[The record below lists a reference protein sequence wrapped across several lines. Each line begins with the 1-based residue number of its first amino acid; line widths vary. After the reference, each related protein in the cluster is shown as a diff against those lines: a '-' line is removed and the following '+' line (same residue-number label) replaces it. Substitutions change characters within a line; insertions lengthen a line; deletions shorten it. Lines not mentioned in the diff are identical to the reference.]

1 VGPGTDGLKWVTTT
15 FPIAFTSACFSVLCC
30 GEIISSFNNP
40 DCAVKKLQ
48 KTSVDIGF
56 YSSDMGKNV
65 RWMAIGV

>member
-1 VGPGTDGLKWVTTT
+1 MGPENDGFKWVTTT

-30 GEIISSFNNP
+30 GEIIYSFSST
-40 DCAVKKLQ
+40 DCAVRKLQ

-56 YSSDMGKNV
+56 YLSDMGKNV